1 MAAISEQ
8 ETSITA
14 KNVAE
19 DLSKKLAGAGLRVTA
34 PRLALAQLLFGKGNR
49 HVSAEAL
56 YEEARGAG
64 LTVSQA
70 TVYNTLNQFEAVGLL
85 RQVQVD
91 QARSYFD
98 TNIDTHHHFYVEAE
112 ARLIDI
118 AANAVDVSKLPN
130 SPDGYDIE
138 RVEVI
143 IRLDKS
149 DA

>member
-1 MAAISEQ
+1 MTAIFEQ

-19 DLSKKLAGAGLRVTA
+19 DLSKKLAGAGLRVTT

>member
-1 MAAISEQ
+1 MTAISEQ

-34 PRLALAQLLFGKGNR
+34 PRLALAQLLFGKGDR

-70 TVYNTLNQFEAVGLL
+70 TVYNALNQFEAVGLL

>member
-1 MAAISEQ
+1 MTAIFEQ